1 MAQNIGKQFERDFA
15 SSIPS
20 YCFVHRLRDS
30 SQSYDN
36 NNASLY
42 SWNNECD
49 YFIYDGQ
56 NSRLFFAIECKTTK
70 KRSMSV
76 QINKEDSSSSM
87 IKYHQIQSL
96 KKISEYKGTV
106 AGLCVNFRHF
116 EGEPN
121 YTENTYFLE
130 VNNMMNM
137 LEKTGKKSFDE
148 LDIAL
153 CENAIKIKGVKKR
166 VHFKWDIDTF
176 FKDVKEIY
184 K

>member
-1 MAQNIGKQFERDFA
+1 MAKSIGKQFESDFA

-36 NNASLY
+36 NKISLY
-42 SWNNECD
+42 SWSNECD
-49 YFIYDGQ
+49 YFVYDGK

-76 QINKEDSSSSM
+76 QMNKDDNPSSM

-96 KKISEYKGTV
+96 KKISEYDGAV
-106 AGLCVNFRHF
+106 AGLCVNFRRF

-130 VNNMMNM
+130 VNDMMNM

-153 CENAIKIKGVKKR
+153 YGNAVRINGTKKR

-176 FKDVKEIY
+176 LKTISEKY